1 MRTQLDLNSVMLFY
15 EVVNA
20 GSLTKAGE
28 KLHVATSTISRR
40 LAQLERQVGTLL
52 LKKNTRKL
60 APTEIGKGLYKRCKR
75 IACEVADM
83 GLAAEATRSEL
94 QGNLRVSLQVEVGT
108 AWLGRALAEFA
119 IEYPGIT
126 LEIDVTSKMIDLI
139 DAPYDVAI
147 HFGRLKPSRLTY
159 RHLATISRGIYASP
173 DYLARRGDPSSIA
186 DLSSHDCVVTEVQQ
200 REGVW
205 TFRNQNSRK
214 RVKVAG
220 RIMVNSIRLAREL
233 VIGGAGLGLLPDAMC
248 ARQVESKQLVRV
260 LTSWRSPPFHATAL
274 ILAREGIP
282 KRTRVFVDFIAQRL
296 ADML

>member
-139 DAPYDVAI
+139 DAPYDGAI
-147 HFGRLKPSRLTY
+147 DIGRLKPSR
-159 RHLATISRGIYASP
+159 
-173 DYLARRGDPSSIA
+173 
-186 DLSSHDCVVTEVQQ
+186 
-200 REGVW
+200 
-205 TFRNQNSRK
+205 
-214 RVKVAG
+214 
-220 RIMVNSIRLAREL
+220 
-233 VIGGAGLGLLPDAMC
+233 
-248 ARQVESKQLVRV
+248 
-260 LTSWRSPPFHATAL
+260 
-274 ILAREGIP
+274 
-282 KRTRVFVDFIAQRL
+282 
-296 ADML
+296 